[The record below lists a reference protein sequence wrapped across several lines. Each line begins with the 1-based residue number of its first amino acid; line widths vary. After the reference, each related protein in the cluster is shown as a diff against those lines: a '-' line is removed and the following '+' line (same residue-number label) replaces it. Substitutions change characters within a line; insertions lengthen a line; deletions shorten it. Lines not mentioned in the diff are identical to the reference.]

1 MGQVG
6 LWECGKC
13 CECWCGGVRMGV
25 MYEIAMGEGKVGD
38 HLRVGKENYVRS

>member
-1 MGQVG
+1 
-6 LWECGKC
+6 
-13 CECWCGGVRMGV
+13 MGV